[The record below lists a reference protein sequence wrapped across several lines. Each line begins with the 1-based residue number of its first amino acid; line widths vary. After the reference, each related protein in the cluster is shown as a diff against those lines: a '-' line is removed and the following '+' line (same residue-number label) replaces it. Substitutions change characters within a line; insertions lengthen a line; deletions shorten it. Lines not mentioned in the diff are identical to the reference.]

1 MREKFFKKGFTN
13 GWGCAIVDSVIRIIT
28 NFEVAMDTRRKNS
41 KKRQAILEALCATR
55 EHPTAEMLYQQL
67 KPDYPELSLG
77 TVYRNLGVLAEE
89 GLAVSVVRVAG
100 QERYD
105 ATTEPHAH
113 FVCRICRRV
122 MDMELPEG
130 MEQVF
135 GSLEQD
141 FNFAAESCAV
151 SVTGVCGDCRKRQA
165 C

>member
-1 MREKFFKKGFTN
+1 
-13 GWGCAIVDSVIRIIT
+13 
-28 NFEVAMDTRRKNS
+28 MDTRRKNS

-89 GLAVSVVRVAG
+89 GLVASVVRVAG

-105 ATTEPHAH
+105 ATTAPHAH
-113 FVCRICRRV
+113 FVCRVCRRV
-122 MDMELPEG
+122 MDMALPEG
-130 MEQVF
+130 LEELYSALDRDF
-135 GSLEQD
+135 G
-141 FNFAAESCAV
+141 FAAESCAV
-151 SVTGVCGDCRKRQA
+151 SVTGVCGDCRKRNA

>member
-1 MREKFFKKGFTN
+1 M
-13 GWGCAIVDSVIRIIT
+13 
-28 NFEVAMDTRRKNS
+28 
-41 KKRQAILEALCATR
+41 
-55 EHPTAEMLYQQL
+55 
-67 KPDYPELSLG
+67 
-77 TVYRNLGVLAEE
+77 YRNLGVLAEE

>member
-1 MREKFFKKGFTN
+1 
-13 GWGCAIVDSVIRIIT
+13 
-28 NFEVAMDTRRKNS
+28 MDTRRKNS
-41 KKRQAILEALCATR
+41 RKRQAILEALCATR

-122 MDMELPEG
+122 MAMELPEG

-135 GSLEQD
+135 GSLEQE

>member
-1 MREKFFKKGFTN
+1 MAQTQ
-13 GWGCAIVDSVIRIIT
+13 
-28 NFEVAMDTRRKNS
+28 TRMT
-41 KKRQAILEALCATR
+41 RQRAVILEELR
-55 EHPTAEMLYQQL
+55 KLKSHPTADELYSIVRERL
-67 KPDYPELSLG
+67 PRISLG
-77 TVYRNLGVLAEE
+77 TVYRNLGILAEE
-89 GLAVSVVRVAG
+89 GQVVSVVRVAG